1 MIRFKGKY
9 FRPSLVIVLLLVLIA
24 FTALFEQYQAWV
36 LPKALKAPLINASS
50 TRSSDGTD
58 SLTPYLKEVFS
69 QARPATVQI
78 KVLSPSIFSTF
89 VQGMG
94 TGFFIS
100 PDGLVLTAYHVVEQA
115 KGKNL
120 TASLAGGENYDL
132 EIVSFDAYLDLALLR
147 AEIIDKE
154 VPYLDL
160 ETNPPLAGME
170 VLSIGNS
177 GGNFL
182 AGRLGYITRL
192 NVSASRADFAPN
204 TIEFSSRLA
213 PGDSGG
219 PVINSQGKVV
229 GVVSYISY
237 IPQDIIERSE
247 RFLPETLREILEPI
261 FPRPYAAYA
270 VPTLKDSKVISALLA
285 GHKRDVPVIGIYGG
299 NYSPKAFSENLG
311 PLAGALV
318 DRVPTSSPAAKAGL
332 KGCQLGLR
340 QIIISHKMGCLA
352 YLPPQ
357 GRLPEGYAIKHADV
371 IVAVN
376 GQRTQ
381 SFSDLLT
388 TVRNHQIG
396 EVVTLTVQR
405 NGETLELDVTLGAQA
420 EVF

>member
-1 MIRFKGKY
+1 MTRLRSRY
-9 FRPSLVIVLLLVLIA
+9 FRPSLIISLLLVLVA
-24 FTALFEQYQAWV
+24 FTALLTQYQVWI
-36 LPKALKAPLINASS
+36 LPRALKSPLINTFS
-50 TRSSDGTD
+50 TNGDDNLDT
-58 SLTPYLKEVFS
+58 LTPYLKEIFS

-115 KGKNL
+115 RGRNL
-120 TASLAGGENYDL
+120 TASLVDGESYSL
-132 EIVSFDAYLDLALLR
+132 EIVSFDAYLDLALLK
-147 AEIIDKE
+147 AKVIDKE

-160 ETNPPLAGME
+160 ETSSPQAGTE

-204 TIEFSSRLA
+204 TIEFSSKLA

-219 PVINSQGKVV
+219 PVINSQGKVI

-247 RFLPETLREILEPI
+247 RFLPETLREVLGPI

-270 VPTLKDSKVISALLA
+270 VPTLKDSKVISSLLA
-285 GHKRDVPVIGIYGG
+285 GQKRDVPVIGIYGG
-299 NYSPKAFSENLG
+299 NYSPKVFSENLG

-340 QIIISHKMGCLA
+340 QIIISHRMGCLA
-352 YLPPQ
+352 YLSPQ
-357 GRLPEGYAIKHADV
+357 GHLPEGYTIKRADV

-381 SFSDLLT
+381 SFSDLLN

-405 NGETLELDVTLGAQA
+405 DGEIVELDMALGAQA